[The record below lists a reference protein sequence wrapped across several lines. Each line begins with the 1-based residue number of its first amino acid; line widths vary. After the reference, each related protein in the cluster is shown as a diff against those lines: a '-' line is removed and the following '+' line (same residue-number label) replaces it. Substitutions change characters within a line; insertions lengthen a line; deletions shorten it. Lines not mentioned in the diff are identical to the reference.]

1 MPKALLKIPTAI
13 PGHPLYLGQLYGAS
27 RSLMLAEQIAA
38 HDSLSVIV
46 CSDMADADQIE
57 QEVLFFSHRKPKT
70 FRFPDLETLP
80 YDQYSPHQDIISERI
95 KCLASISSATHG
107 LLILPV
113 STLLQKVSPPE
124 FINQRSLRLKTGDR
138 LEPIDLRGK
147 LTHYGYRA
155 VSQVEEH
162 GEYAT
167 RGSIL
172 DLFPMGSRTPFR
184 IEFFDDEVDSIRSF
198 DVENQCSLET
208 LEEIDLLPAQE
219 FPLDKAGIKMFRQNF
234 RERFDIDPNTCPV
247 YSDVSQG
254 MSSPGVEYY
263 LPLFFDRLVSL
274 FDYLPSTARFLF
286 DQSAFDSSALFLQ
299 QVKER
304 YEARR
309 YNLQWPLLA
318 PDELFLTV
326 EDITTFLEAYPCILF
341 TQFKLRKTDSQR
353 VNCDTQAIPQ
363 LILQNQADEPDRDLQ
378 RFLNKPIFN
387 KILFSAESAGRR
399 EFVGEMLQHY
409 GIRPT
414 VTNSWGDFIS
424 NQSSQV
430 FLTESPLHSGLTLE
444 SVGIAIIAEHQL
456 FGDRAKQQRRRKY
469 KKTRD
474 AENIFQSLVDL
485 HEGAA
490 VVHEDHG
497 IGRYRGLKTL
507 TVSDIATEFLCI
519 EYANQDKLYVPV
531 SSLHLISR
539 YSGSSEENAPLHRLG
554 TDHWHKIRKR
564 AQQKIHDVAVE
575 LLEIQARR
583 QALQGFGHDLSLAEY
598 QQFASEF
605 PFEETPDQEST
616 IQAVIEDM
624 QSPRPMDRI
633 VCGDVGFGKTEVS
646 MRAAFISACSGKQVA
661 ILVPTTL
668 LAQQHYQNFTDRFA
682 DWPIRIACLTRF
694 TVKKEL
700 NQILQQLATGTVDIV
715 IGTHKLLSDSI
726 KYKDLGL
733 VIIDEEHRFGVRHK
747 EKLKALRA
755 QVDLLTMTATPIPR
769 TLNLSLAGMRD
780 LSIIATPPMH
790 RHAIKTFVL
799 QWDNDMIIEGC
810 QRELKRG
817 GQIYFLHNQVKTI
830 EKTALDLQK
839 ILPEARIGVVH
850 GQMKERDM
858 EKSMLDFY
866 HHRCNLLV
874 CTTIIESG
882 IDVPTANTIFID
894 RADKL
899 GLAQLHQ
906 IRGRVGR
913 SHHRA
918 YAYLIVP
925 PARSMTAEARKR
937 LQAIESLEELGVG
950 FTLATH
956 DLEIRG
962 AGEILGE
969 EQSGQITEIGFTL
982 YAELLERAVKSLKSD
997 SPVNFDTP
1005 LMRASEV
1012 DFHVPALIPE
1022 SFIPDIHNR
1031 LIEYKR
1037 IASANNNESLRDLQV
1052 ELIDRFGLLP
1062 DALKYLF
1069 RVTKI
1074 KLQTMQLGIEKI
1086 DIGEQTGKI
1095 VFNQK
1100 PNIDPLKI
1108 INLIQSNPGQYRF
1121 DGKQTLRIDHQ
1132 SDELE
1137 TRFIQTEDLLKEFAT
1152 H

>member
-1 MPKALLKIPTAI
+1 MPKALLNIPAAT
-13 PGHPLYLGQLYGAS
+13 PGHPLHLGQLYGAS
-27 RSLMLAEQIAA
+27 RSLMLAEQIASHA
-38 HDSLSVIV
+38 GLSVIV

-57 QEVLFFSHRKPKT
+57 QEVLFFSHRKPKI

-80 YDQYSPHQDIISERI
+80 YDQFSTHQDIISERI
-95 KCLASISSATHG
+95 KCLASISSATQG
-107 LLILPV
+107 LLILPI
-113 STLLQKVSPPE
+113 STLLQKVAPPE
-124 FINQRSLRLKTGDR
+124 FIHQRSLYLKIGDR
-138 LEPIDLRGK
+138 IEPTDLRAK

-162 GEYAT
+162 GEFAT

-184 IEFFDDEVDSIRSF
+184 IEFFDDELESIRSF
-198 DVENQCSLET
+198 DVENQCSLEN
-208 LEEIDLLPAQE
+208 LGEIDLLPAQE
-219 FPLDKAGIKMFRQNF
+219 FPLDGEGIKTFRQNF
-234 RERFDIDPNTCPV
+234 RGRFDIDPNTCPV
-247 YSDVSQG
+247 YTDVSQG

-274 FDYLPSTARFLF
+274 FDYLPDTAQFLF
-286 DQSAFDSSALFLQ
+286 DRSAFDSSASFLQ
-299 QVKER
+299 QVEER

-309 YNLQWPLLA
+309 YNLQWPLLK
-318 PDELFLTV
+318 PDELFLKAD
-326 EDITTFLEAYPCILF
+326 DIETLLEAYPCLFF
-341 TQFKLRKTDSQR
+341 TQFKLSEIDQQR
-353 VNCDTQAIPQ
+353 INCDTQAIPQ
-363 LILQNQADEPDRDLQ
+363 LTFQNKADQPDSALQT
-378 RFLNKPIFN
+378 FINKPLFD

-399 EFVGEMLQHY
+399 ESLNELLQHY
-409 GIRPT
+409 GLRPT
-414 VTNSWGDFIS
+414 LTNNWGDFIS
-424 NQSSQV
+424 NQTSRV

-444 SVGIAIIAEHQL
+444 NAGIAIIAEHQL
-456 FGDRAKQQRRRKY
+456 FGERAKQQRRRKY

-474 AENIFQSLVDL
+474 AESTIQSLADL

-539 YSGSSEENAPLHRLG
+539 YAGASDEHAPLHRLG
-554 TDHWHKIRKR
+554 TGQWQKIRRK
-564 AQQKIHDVAVE
+564 AQKKIHDVAVE
-575 LLEIQARR
+575 ILEIQARR
-583 QALQGFGHDLSLAEY
+583 EALRGFGHELSLDEY
-598 QQFASEF
+598 QQFASAF

-646 MRAAFISACSGKQVA
+646 MRAAFIAASSGKQVA
-661 ILVPTTL
+661 LLVPTTL

-694 TVKKEL
+694 TGKKEL
-700 NQILQQLATGTVDIV
+700 ELSLYQLEAGIIDIV
-715 IGTHKLLSDSI
+715 IGTHKLLSESI

-769 TLNLSLAGMRD
+769 TLNLSLSGMRD
-780 LSIIATPPMH
+780 LSIIATPPLQ

-799 QWDNDMIIEGC
+799 QWNRDTIIEGC

-817 GQIYFLHNQVKTI
+817 GQIYFLHNQVKSI
-830 EKTALDLQK
+830 EKTAHDLQK
-839 ILPEARIGVVH
+839 LLPEARIAVVH
-850 GQMKERDM
+850 GQMKEKDL
-858 EKSMLDFY
+858 EQSMLDFY

-925 PARSMTAEARKR
+925 PERSMTPEARKR
-937 LQAIESLEELGVG
+937 LQAIESLEDLGVG

-982 YAELLERAVKSLKSD
+982 YAELLERAVVSLKSD
-997 SPVNFDTP
+997 LPVDFDAP

-1022 SFIPDIHNR
+1022 SYITDIHSR

-1037 IASANNNESLRDLQV
+1037 IASAPDNESLRELQV

-1062 DALKYLF
+1062 DALKHLF
-1069 RVTKI
+1069 RVTQI
-1074 KLQTMQLGIEKI
+1074 KLQTMLLGIEKI

-1108 INLIQSNPGQYRF
+1108 IDLIQSNPRQFRF
-1121 DGKQTLRIDHQ
+1121 DGKQTLRIHHQ

-1137 TRFIQTEDLLKEFAT
+1137 ARFSLTEKLLKEFG
-1152 H
+1152 